1 MNLKQLIEETHSPF
15 EATEIYERLCNE
27 KYFSLNTDTEAVTY
41 LQLANEMIRQG
52 NYAEAMAH
60 VEPVKDDARAHNT
73 YGVALMMQ
81 GKFEDAMPWFE
92 KAREFN
98 CEKAAAN
105 MQAIQLEYE
114 FEEQQRKA
122 REEFLKRY
130 E

>member
-1 MNLKQLIEETHSPF
+1 MQSGKYILLGKGEENTNGRNRASILADAF
-15 EATEIYERLCNE
+15 EAVIAAIYL
-27 KYFSLNTDTEAVTY
+27 
-41 LQLANEMIRQG
+41 
-52 NYAEAMAH
+52 
-60 VEPVKDDARAHNT
+60 DA
-73 YGVALMMQ
+73 G
-81 GKFEDAMPWFE
+81 FE